1 MVPPGLE
8 EALSK
13 TKRKK
18 LTATTEIPKFQNNI
32 KY

>member
-1 MVPPGLE
+1 MVPPRRVE
-8 EALSK
+8 VLSK

-18 LTATTEIPKFQNNI
+18 PTATTENPKFQNNI